1 MELDKVFQLF
11 KLMEQENILLSFKG
25 VVTSDLLTSVLQI
38 MESKL
43 NYMDEEKRIKKRVF
57 HVLVE
62 CIQNLYHHAED
73 TEKSS
78 VTENIAMLVI
88 SKEKSN
94 FIIKTGNYIDV
105 ESSES
110 LSLKLDKINKLD
122 KDGLKQF
129 YLESLSDGNLSQKG
143 TAGLGFIDIARKS
156 GNKLNYEFIP
166 VNEKYHFF
174 SLEIKI

>member
-73 TEKSS
+73 
-78 VTENIAMLVI
+78 TENIAMLVI